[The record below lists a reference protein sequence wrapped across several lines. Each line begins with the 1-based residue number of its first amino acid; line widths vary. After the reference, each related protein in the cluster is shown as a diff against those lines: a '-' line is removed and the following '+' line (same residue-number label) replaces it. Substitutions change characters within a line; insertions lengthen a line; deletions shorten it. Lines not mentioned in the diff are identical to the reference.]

1 MLQRLPLIFWNNYL
15 GLLSESE
22 EEVREL
28 FYKLSETSKYLYDIS
43 KSIKLNASFF
53 HNIYIPTNISTNIP
67 TNIPTNISFKI
78 IDTTITRFIE
88 QYDIKLSPNK
98 WTAHIDIDLSEEI
111 ECYKIE
117 QLMMILPLFNIGV
130 QFYTSS
136 ILIHKILN
144 VIEPTKIIKLSFLDA
159 TDIDIEK
166 LSPYLA
172 KMTNLTTFELHYDE
186 KIERINNIGALCIP
200 HLAITQLTSLDISHI
215 SLEYK
220 DGLLLAQ
227 LLERM
232 TQLRTLKLCKNNLC
246 SSTGM
251 TSIASSLKNL
261 SQLTILDIRD
271 NRLWPRGARI
281 LASVLS
287 ELTNLKSLNICNNS
301 IGKRGAKYLVSSLSK
316 LTQLVSLDISNNMI
330 KDLGIILLA
339 PAIVKFR
346 NLESL
351 NIGGN
356 WIEDSG
362 ATSFAPFIIKLT
374 KLRNFICD
382 WNNISDEGFITLR
395 HSLEALKR
403 LTTLDFSN
411 NNITLPIVV
420 NCCEL
425 L

>member
-15 GLLSESE
+15 VLLTE
-22 EEVREL
+22 EELCEL

-43 KSIKLNASFF
+43 KSIKLNTSFF
-53 HNIYIPTNISTNIP
+53 HNIYIPTNISL
-67 TNIPTNISFKI
+67 
-78 IDTTITRFIE
+78 DTTITRFIE
-88 QYDIKLSPNK
+88 QYDIKSSPNK
-98 WTAHIDIDLSEEI
+98 WTAHIDIELDLSEEI

-136 ILIHKILN
+136 ILTHKILN
-144 VIEPTKIIKLSFLDA
+144 VIEPTKIIKLAFLDA

-172 KMTNLTTFELHYDE
+172 KMTNLTTFKLHYDE
-186 KIERINNIGALCIP
+186 KIKINNIGALCIP

-232 TQLRTLKLCKNNLC
+232 TQLRTLKLCKNKL
-246 SSTGM
+246 SISTGM
-251 TSIASSLKNL
+251 FEVASSIKKL
-261 SQLTILDIRD
+261 SQLTTLDIG
-271 NRLWPRGARI
+271 NNYIAPRGARI

-287 ELTNLKSLNICNNS
+287 ELTNLKSLNIS
-301 IGKRGAKYLVSSLSK
+301 ATVIVTRGAKYLVSSLSK

-330 KDLGIILLA
+330 KDLGIIILA
-339 PAIVKFR
+339 PAIAKFR

-362 ATSFAPFIIKLT
+362 ATSFAPVIVKLT

-382 WNNISDEGFITLR
+382 WNNISDEGFVTLR
-395 HSLEALKR
+395 PSLEALSR

-420 NCCEL
+420 SGKIDL
-425 L
+425 YKSLTY